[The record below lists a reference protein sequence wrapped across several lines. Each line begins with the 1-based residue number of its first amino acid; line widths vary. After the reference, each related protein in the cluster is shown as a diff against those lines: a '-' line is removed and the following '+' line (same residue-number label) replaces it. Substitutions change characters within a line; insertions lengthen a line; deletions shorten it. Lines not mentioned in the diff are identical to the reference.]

1 MGNTV
6 KFNVKACAQQ
16 LQSQLVEWRRHFHQH
31 PELSFEEWETSKYI
45 QTILKQYDVEVIPN
59 IAKTGLK
66 VIKRGKRPGPTLA
79 IRADMD
85 ALPIMDEKDAPYKST
100 VPGVAHLCGHDAHMT
115 ILLGA
120 IAVLDQYELEEGNIV
135 YIFQPAEEGYAGA
148 KHMVEEGVLKNPD
161 VDTIIGLHVHPTAPV
176 GKTTVTPE
184 FATACTDAFDLEI
197 IGRGGHAAHPHQAV
211 DSIAITGEII
221 TSLQQVVSR
230 VVDPLSPIVITIG
243 KIEGG
248 YTRNIIA
255 PSVKLEGTVRLL
267 NPELR
272 PIVKET
278 IERYVHGI
286 TSGMGATY
294 VFDYKEG
301 YPSVYNAPSLIEP
314 LQKATDVILGEGS
327 LAIVKPSMGGEDFSY
342 FAEQVPGIFFRLGI
356 QNDEKGIKYPNHH
369 PKFDIDEDALH
380 LGVAIFAQYA
390 IQYFEGE

>member
-1 MGNTV
+1 M
-6 KFNVKACAQQ
+6 KLNVKACAQQ

-85 ALPIMDEKDAPYKST
+85 ALPIMDEKDAPYKSK

-176 GKTTVTPE
+176 GKTTVTLE

-197 IGRGGHAAHPHQAV
+197 SGRGGHAAHPHQAV
-211 DSIAITGEII
+211 DSITITGEII

-230 VVDPLSPIVITIG
+230 VVDPL
-243 KIEGG
+243 
-248 YTRNIIA
+248 
-255 PSVKLEGTVRLL
+255 
-267 NPELR
+267 ELR
-272 PIVKET
+272 L
-278 IERYVHGI
+278 ERLREATRA
-286 TSGMGATY
+286 TSLHR
-294 VFDYKEG
+294 
-301 YPSVYNAPSLIEP
+301 PSN
-314 LQKATDVILGEGS
+314 
-327 LAIVKPSMGGEDFSY
+327 
-342 FAEQVPGIFFRLGI
+342 
-356 QNDEKGIKYPNHH
+356 
-369 PKFDIDEDALH
+369 
-380 LGVAIFAQYA
+380 
-390 IQYFEGE
+390 